1 MERQDLLK
9 LAGCLEKAYQRQDLL
24 ELAGCLEKAYQALQE
39 AMMINYDDDEI
50 SDIADG
56 ILNKEEKIMRE
67 NGFTLEEVQAA
78 Q

>member
-1 MERQDLLK
+1 ME
-9 LAGCLEKAYQRQDLL
+9 RQDLL

-50 SDIADG
+50 SDIANG

>member
-1 MERQDLLK
+1 ME
-9 LAGCLEKAYQRQDLL
+9 RQDLL

>member
-1 MERQDLLK
+1 ME
-9 LAGCLEKAYQRQDLL
+9 RQDLL

-39 AMMINYDDDEI
+39 AMMINNYDDDEI
-50 SDIADG
+50 RDIADG